1 MGVGTTTLQARERRG
16 HLALA
21 LGVGLV
27 ALAFALRLYRI
38 HWHAIWNDEAYSVYL
53 AQLGLAEMSAAT
65 AADIHPPLYYGLL
78 HFWLRLAG
86 SGEFAVRY
94 LSVVPGVLAVP
105 LLYVLGRQLGGR
117 GLGLAAAA
125 VAALSPFL
133 VFYSQEAR
141 MYTLLVAF
149 VTAAGCFA
157 WKATQLLPVRTWL
170 PGYVCA
176 SALALYT
183 HFYSLLAIAGFNAA
197 YLVLVLPAFRRRSG
211 AAALAG
217 LKSSTAGGALRALLI
232 WLAAQLALLLIFAP
246 WLPVLLQKEREYLSP
261 GRGTPLDKMVV
272 DAARAFAVGEA
283 LLEGALDW
291 YVIASWGLAVV
302 GVVLAA
308 VLVRSGRL
316 PGGVGRGSAFAAT
329 WLLIAFAAIA
339 LLSAGKR
346 DFAPRYLAAGVPA
359 FYLLLGLALLTLYRL
374 WRPLPLLGAA
384 AILAGSYLAL
394 GPLRIDPNNLHA
406 DHRAAIRDL
415 EAMAQPG
422 DVVVL
427 NAFYTFP
434 VFRYYS
440 RGDLPYVGLPATS
453 PPDRAETE
461 SALQDLAGR
470 YSRIWVLYWQD
481 YFTDAEGI
489 VQSWLAANAFQFFEQ
504 PYLGWVR
511 LRGYAVRPSGEV
523 TFGGAAK
530 LIGYELTPRAP
541 KPGEQVRLT
550 LYWRCLAPLDK
561 DHQVFVHLVDA
572 DYKFVAQHDG
582 PPAEGKAPTT
592 IWSPGMTIVDQ
603 HTLQIAADAKPG
615 EYDLRVGMYELATM
629 ARLRTGTA
637 DNLLV
642 GKVKVAAP

>member
-1 MGVGTTTLQARERRG
+1 M
-16 HLALA
+16 ALA
-21 LGVGLV
+21 VGAGLV

-53 AQLGLAEMSAAT
+53 AQLGLAEMAAAT

-78 HFWLRLAG
+78 HYWLMLAG
-86 SGEFAVRY
+86 SGEFAVRC
-94 LSVVPGVLAVP
+94 LSAVPGVLAVP
-105 LLYVLGRQLGGR
+105 LLYALGRQLGGR
-117 GLGLAAAA
+117 GLGVATGA

-149 VTAAGCFA
+149 VTAAGFFA
-157 WKATQLLPVRTWL
+157 WKATQLLPARAWL
-170 PGYVCA
+170 PGYVLA

-197 YLVLVLPAFRRRSG
+197 YLLLALPASRGRRG
-211 AAALAG
+211 EATLAG
-217 LKSSTAGGALRALLI
+217 LGRSAPGGALRALLT
-232 WLAAQLALLLIFAP
+232 WLGAQLALLLIFAP
-246 WLPVLLQKEREYLSP
+246 WLPVLLQKEREYFSP
-261 GRGTPLDKMVV
+261 GRGTPLDKMAV
-272 DAARAFAVGEA
+272 DAARAFAAGEA

-291 YVIASWGLAVV
+291 YVVASWGLAAL

-308 VLVRSGRL
+308 LLARRGRVPRL
-316 PGGVGRGSAFAAT
+316 TARGGAFAAL
-329 WLLIAFAAIA
+329 WLLTCFAAIA

-346 DFAPRYLAAGVPA
+346 DFAPRYLAAGLPA
-359 FYLLLGLALLTLYRL
+359 FHLLLGLGLLALYRL

-384 AILAGSYLAL
+384 VLLAGSYLAL
-394 GPLRIDPNNLHA
+394 GPLRLDPNNMHA
-406 DHRAAIRDL
+406 DHRAAISEL
-415 EAMAQPG
+415 EAQARPG

-440 RGDLPYVGLPATS
+440 RGDLPHVGLPATS
-453 PPDRAETE
+453 PPDRAATE
-461 SALQDLAGR
+461 RALQDLAGR
-470 YSRIWVLYWQD
+470 YERIWVLYWQD
-481 YFTDAEGI
+481 YFADAEGI

-511 LRGYAVRPSGEV
+511 LRGYEVRPPGEV

-530 LIGYELTPRAP
+530 LIGYELTPRIP
-541 KPGEQVRLT
+541 KPGEQAKLT
-550 LYWRCLAPLDK
+550 LYWRCLAPLAK

-572 DYKFVAQHDG
+572 DYTFAAQHDG
-582 PPAEGKAPTT
+582 PPGAGKAPTT
-592 IWSPGMTIVDQ
+592 IWTPGMTVVDE
-603 HTLQIAADAKPG
+603 HPLPIAPNAKPG
-615 EYDLRVGMYELATM
+615 EYDLRVGMYDLASM
-629 ARLRTGTA
+629 ARLRTGVA
-637 DNLLV
+637 DDVLV